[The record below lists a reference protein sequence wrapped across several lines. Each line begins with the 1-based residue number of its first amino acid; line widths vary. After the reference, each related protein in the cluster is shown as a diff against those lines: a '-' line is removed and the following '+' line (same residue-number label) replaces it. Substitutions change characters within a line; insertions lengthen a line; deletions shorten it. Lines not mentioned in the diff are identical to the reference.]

1 MLPPRAL
8 PHRFE
13 GSAPGELWRHLSP
26 LAREHPWSRSE
37 PKVYPCPA
45 ELNPSEPPNSGLR
58 PQSYR
63 DERPAETFA
72 PVHEW
77 ARTHRPNWTYSAVR
91 IVLTPITLAVYRAT
105 ARDAGR
111 APAVGPVI
119 IAPNHF
125 SNFDH
130 FFVGVNLRRKI
141 RFMTKSQ
148 YFGKGAN
155 PALAYLFRSA
165 GHFPVRRGYDDQEA
179 FVTAHSILDRGGC
192 VGIYAEG
199 GRSRT
204 GELGEPR
211 RGVGKLALESGAP
224 VVPVAICGSS
234 DVRQWRRGRFPKV
247 TVHFGEPLVFDRDA
261 APGRDAQQAAAERI
275 FEHVRALYEAGSG

>member
-1 MLPPRAL
+1 MN
-8 PHRFE
+8 
-13 GSAPGELWRHLSP
+13 PGESDN
-26 LAREHPWSRSE
+26 A
-37 PKVYPCPA
+37 
-45 ELNPSEPPNSGLR
+45 GLR

-63 DERPAETFA
+63 DERPAEAFA
-72 PVHEW
+72 STHEW
-77 ARTHRPNWTYSAVR
+77 ARAHGPAWTYSAVR
-91 IVLTPITLAVYRAT
+91 IVLTPPTLLIFRCRAHNAERVP
-105 ARDAGR
+105 AR
-111 APAVGPVI
+111 GPVI

-148 YFGKGAN
+148 YFGEGSN
-155 PALAYLFRSA
+155 RALSYLFRTA
-165 GHFPVRRGYDDQEA
+165 GHFPVRRGYDDREA

-224 VVPVAICGSS
+224 VVPVAIRGSS
-234 DVRQWRRGRFPKV
+234 AVREWRRGRFPKV
-247 TVHFGEPLVFDRDA
+247 TVHFGEPVTLERVAEPDRE
-261 APGRDAQQAAAERI
+261 AQQEASERI
-275 FEHVRALYEAGSG
+275 FARVRALYGDGSPA